1 MGNLTTR
8 FQRIDWQSA
17 VFIFLSM
24 LLVTDSYLGSS
35 RAENMV
41 TLTYTWSHRA
51 EEQPLFSLIGLLV
64 LRIKIVV
71 FRFFLGIG
79 EEREAERPKVQPSS
93 YFL

>member
-1 MGNLTTR
+1 MSA
-8 FQRIDWQSA
+8 DWLA
-17 VFIFLSM
+17 ECCLYLSVHVA
-24 LLVTDSYLGSS
+24 LVTHSYLGSL

-51 EEQPLFSLIGLLV
+51 EEQPLFSLINLLV